1 MDQIRVLLI
10 GISKILL
17 HYILCIYM
25 ENMFVMDGE
34 RDYTRL
40 SLSIPHNHQT
50 Q

>member
-17 HYILCIYM
+17 HNILPIYM
-25 ENMFVMDGE
+25 EDMFVMMDGE

-40 SLSIPHNHQT
+40 SLSIPHNHQ
-50 Q
+50 